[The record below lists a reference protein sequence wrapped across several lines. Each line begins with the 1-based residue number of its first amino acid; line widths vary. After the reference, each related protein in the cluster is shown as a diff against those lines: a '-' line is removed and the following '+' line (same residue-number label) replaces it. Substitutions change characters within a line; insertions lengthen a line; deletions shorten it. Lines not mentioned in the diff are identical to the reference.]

1 MVKISEL
8 LVNIVNTEKAK
19 DTDRPCPKWECSG
32 SAFDPWGGT
41 DRNTTGEEAGSK
53 PFLRIW
59 WNTATPYRRPFGQ
72 ADRKEGC
79 GRCGNG
85 SAEKAKAAL

>member
-8 LVNIVNTEKAK
+8 LINIVNTEKAK
-19 DTDRPCPKWECSG
+19 DTERPYPKWERSG
-32 SAFDPWGGT
+32 PAFDPWGGT

-53 PFLRIW
+53 PSVRIW
-59 WNTATPYRRPFGQ
+59 WNTENPYRCPFGQ

-79 GRCGNG
+79 RRCGHG